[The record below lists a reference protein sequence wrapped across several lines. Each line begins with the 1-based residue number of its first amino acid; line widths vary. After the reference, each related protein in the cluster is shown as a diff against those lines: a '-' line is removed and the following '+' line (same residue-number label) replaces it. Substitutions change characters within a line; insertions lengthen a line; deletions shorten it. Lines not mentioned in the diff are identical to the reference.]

1 VAASIF
7 ETIQQLA
14 DSATAKSDLTTT
26 SGKIVR
32 SNCIYK
38 VSDSPSFF
46 LIFPPKTLPED
57 LDIEQHCPISIK
69 SGESTITLVAKIAE
83 IKGDRT
89 LELIAK
95 NSVTPE
101 SLREY
106 FRVDTKVNIEASFD
120 PKSPDSQVSA
130 WSLKG
135 NTLDL
140 SGSGLLAILPAEPPT
155 RNQITLLIDL
165 FNNQNPIECL
175 AHVIRIKRLRREK
188 YQVSFHFDSI
198 TPKNKDS
205 IISFCLKEQRNRLRD
220 KIQTID

>member
-1 VAASIF
+1 VSVSISK
-7 ETIQQLA
+7 TIQQLP
-14 DSATAKSDLTTT
+14 DSETAQIDLTNTT
-26 SGKIVR
+26 GQIIR
-32 SNCIYK
+32 LNCIYK
-38 VSDSPSFF
+38 VSESPSFF

-57 LDIEQHCPISIK
+57 IDIEVHCPISIK
-69 SGESTITLVAKIAE
+69 TDKSSLTLIAKITD

-95 NSVTPE
+95 NNVKPE

-106 FRVDTKVNIEASFD
+106 FRVDAKVNIEASF
-120 PKSPDSQVSA
+120 KALTPDAQIPS

-135 NTLDL
+135 RTLDL
-140 SGSGLLAILPAEPPT
+140 SGSGLLAILPEEPQT
-155 RNQITLLIDL
+155 KNKITLLINLSDKHDS
-165 FNNQNPIECL
+165 IECK
-175 AHVIRIKRLRREK
+175 AHIIRTKRLRRGK

-198 TPKNKDS
+198 SPKNKDS

>member
-1 VAASIF
+1 MAAPIF

-14 DSATAKSDLTTT
+14 DSETAKIDLTKT
-26 SGKIVR
+26 SGKIIR
-32 SNCIYK
+32 LNCIYK

-46 LIFPPKTLPED
+46 LIFPPKILPED
-57 LDIEQHCPISIK
+57 IDVEQHCPISIK
-69 SGESTITLVAKIAE
+69 SGESTLTLVAKIAD

-95 NSVTPE
+95 NNVTPE

-106 FRVDTKVNIEASFD
+106 FRVDTKVNIEANFD
-120 PKSPDSQVSA
+120 PKSPDAQIPA

-140 SGSGLLAILPAEPPT
+140 SGSGLLAILPAEPLT
-155 RNQITLLIDL
+155 RNHITLFIDL
-165 FNNQNPIECL
+165 FGNQSPIECL

-188 YQVSFHFDSI
+188 FQVSFHFDSI

>member
-1 VAASIF
+1 MAAPVS
-7 ETIQQLA
+7 ETIRQLA
-14 DSATAKSDLTTT
+14 DSETARIDLTTT
-26 SGKIVR
+26 SGKR
-32 SNCIYK
+32 LRLNCIYK
-38 VSDSPSFF
+38 VSDSPGFF
-46 LIFPPKTLPED
+46 LIFPPKILPED
-57 LDIEQHCPISIK
+57 IEIEQHCPISIK
-69 SGESTITLVAKIAE
+69 SGESTLTLVAKIAA

-120 PKSPDSQVSA
+120 PKSTDSQVCA

-135 NTLDL
+135 KTLDL
-140 SGSGLLAILPAEPPT
+140 SGSGLLSILPAEPQT

-165 FNNQNPIECL
+165 SNNQNPIECL

-198 TPKNKDS
+198 TQKNKDA
-205 IISFCLKEQRNRLRD
+205 IIAFCLKEQRNRLRD